1 MWKDMGNPL
10 RTFGFDG
17 FKTEAGTHVVN
28 CTETSG
34 NKTAFKNFVDPGEHR
49 EDAKFYE
56 ELIEAELR
64 SGALAA
70 GRSVEDTYAGVV
82 ADNERCNRTFKS
94 NYS

>member
-1 MWKDMGNPL
+1 MGNPL

-34 NKTAFKNFVDPGEHR
+34 NKTAFKNFVDPGERR

-56 ELIEAELR
+56 ELIEAKLR

-70 GRSVEDTYAGVV
+70 GQSDDGTYAGVV
-82 ADNERCNRTFKS
+82 ADNERNNRTFKK
-94 NYS
+94 

>member
-1 MWKDMGNPL
+1 MGNPL
-10 RTFGFDG
+10 RTLGFDG
-17 FKTEAGTHVVN
+17 FKTEADTHVVN

-34 NKTAFKNFVDPGEHR
+34 NKTAFKNCVDPGERR
-49 EDAKFYE
+49 EDSKFYG
-56 ELIEAELR
+56 ELIETELR

-82 ADNERCNRTFKS
+82 ADNVRYNRTFKS